1 MPEYVAT
8 LARNERHYSKWHFEA
23 PDDQKA
29 EAILKECE
37 AAGTIPWEPDDETGD
52 ADALDPILW
61 LDRCG
66 GPGGTREEVAC
77 EIEFPGEVYTRDL
90 NSFAKRVAALAQ
102 QDAYVDA
109 GATLNTV
116 IHEAIALL
124 AGAKA

>member
-66 GPGGTREEVAC
+66 GPGEKCEEVAC
-77 EIEFPGEVYTRDL
+77 ES
-90 NSFAKRVAALAQ
+90 SFLARSIR
-102 QDAYVDA
+102 
-109 GATLNTV
+109 ATLTASQSGLRLWHSKTLV
-116 IHEAIALL
+116 LTPERHSIP
-124 AGAKA
+124 